1 MHGVAL
7 KMIMS
12 KDVKDV
18 SGWFGYKR
26 DIKYAG
32 GKMAGED
39 AENQDQFW
47 DATENISV
55 KGKELLEKISKVI

>member
-1 MHGVAL
+1 MRKTKDVKGEIVKNMDIIKFVQRLRMHGVAL

-32 GKMAGED
+32 GVMAGES
-39 AENQDQFW
+39 AEN
-47 DATENISV
+47 
-55 KGKELLEKISKVI
+55 

>member
-1 MHGVAL
+1 MRKTKDVKGEIVRNMDIVKFVQRLRMHGVAL

-12 KDVKDV
+12 KDVQDV

-32 GKMAGED
+32 G
-39 AENQDQFW
+39 
-47 DATENISV
+47 
-55 KGKELLEKISKVI
+55 